1 MSEVLRYSK
10 DVPKHAFTT
19 ATLELIGEGGR
30 IRFIWSDGQTGRHRR
45 VRRRIRAVGGFIDN
59 DANSQAEET
68 KRGDK
73 TSSETNIAL
82 FSIKTHRNVLRIR

>member
-1 MSEVLRYSK
+1 MSDGSEIRSK
-10 DVPKHAFTT
+10 DVPKHAFTFTT
-19 ATLELIGEGGR
+19 ATLELIGEGTVVFVSSGR
-30 IRFIWSDGQTGRHRR
+30 AVRPVDTG
-45 VRRRIRAVGGFIDN
+45 VFADVFVVGGFIDN

-82 FSIKTHRNVLRIR
+82 F